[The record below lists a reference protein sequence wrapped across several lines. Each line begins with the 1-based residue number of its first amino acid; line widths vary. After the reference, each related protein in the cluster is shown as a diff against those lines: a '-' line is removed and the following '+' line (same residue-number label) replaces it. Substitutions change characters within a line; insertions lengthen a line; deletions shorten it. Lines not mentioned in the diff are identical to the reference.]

1 VTVAPLLTLRELA
14 EMAWPVEIRLV
25 AAPSTWM
32 SVSGEAP
39 LALQLVEALS
49 MWVLALAALE
59 CP

>member
-1 VTVAPLLTLRELA
+1 MASQLA
-14 EMAWPVEIRLV
+14 E
-25 AAPSTWM
+25 APSTWV

-39 LALQLVEALS
+39 LALKLVEALS